1 MEYEFIKEKSAM
13 LKVKGKEKIFVNIG
27 SSISSFAAVF
37 SANKILTGDSIR
49 LSDSVMSV
57 ILFAVF
63 FAVIKYAIEKCREV
77 SWVFASVTGSL
88 FAVLWVLGDNL
99 ASSDYTMAAS
109 WRTWAKIVLIIPF
122 FVSIFHI
129 LERMIFLAAS
139 KYENRTEKSLLKN
152 DKVGF
157 IITFVLIL
165 ISWIPVFL
173 ATFPG
178 IYAYDAVTQTA
189 EFYADA
195 GLSGHHPI
203 AHTALLW
210 GLISLGRNLFGSYG
224 AGMALYS
231 IVQMII
237 MASIFAYVIYML
249 KKWNCPKVIRGCALL
264 FYMFVPVHSV
274 LAVSAT
280 KDVLFSGFFTLVV
293 IFLIDFG
300 RDVDGFIKAPFK
312 WIRFI
317 LAVFAMAA
325 FRNNGIYAFF
335 VCIPFIIW
343 TARKYW
349 KRAVV
354 LCLCCILIYGVYS
367 GPVNTMLG
375 VEPGN
380 FREALS
386 VPIQQLSRAM
396 LYNSDELTAEEK
408 QKIEELIPD
417 YMNYTPRISDS
428 TKGTFQTEKMKEDV
442 IGFIKLWISVG
453 IKAPITYIDAF
464 MSNSIGF
471 WYPDMQYPDSG
482 AFHAY
487 IEYENTPYDFHTG
500 GEYAM
505 DDSFLL
511 IERDSKLPALD
522 RALHNWVYDVSHQRI
537 PVISMLFSV
546 GMYAWILIITVV
558 LCICR
563 KQWKML
569 PVCMFLVGLWLTL
582 LLSPVVVYRYGY
594 ALGICLP
601 IMLTLCLKAGSGAV
615 KGAGLPK

>member
-1 MEYEFIKEKSAM
+1 MLKGKDKEK
-13 LKVKGKEKIFVNIG
+13 LFVNIG
-27 SSISSFAAVF
+27 SMISAFAAVF
-37 SANKILTGDSIR
+37 SANKILTDGSLR

-57 ILFAVF
+57 ILFAAF
-63 FAVIKYAIEKCREV
+63 FAVIKYAIEKCQEISWAFAVV
-77 SWVFASVTGSL
+77 SGIL

-99 ASSDYTMAAS
+99 TSSDYTMIAS
-109 WRTWAKIVLIIPF
+109 WRTWAKIVLIIPLF
-122 FVSIFHI
+122 ISVFHI
-129 LERMIFLAAS
+129 LEKMIFLAAE
-139 KYENRTEKSLLKN
+139 KYRNRTENSLLKN
-152 DKVGF
+152 DKAGF

-173 ATFPG
+173 AAFPG

-210 GLISLGRNLFGSYG
+210 GLISLGRTLFGSYG

-231 IVQMII
+231 IVQMLI
-237 MASIFAYVIYML
+237 MASIFAYVIHML
-249 KKWNCPKVIRGCALL
+249 KKWNCPKIIRVCCLL

-274 LAVSAT
+274 LAISAT

-293 IFLIDFG
+293 LFLVDFSMDADSFM
-300 RDVDGFIKAPFK
+300 RSPFK

-325 FRNNGIYAFF
+325 FRNNGIYAFV

-343 TARKYW
+343 TGRKYW
-349 KRAVV
+349 KKAVA

-408 QKIEELIPD
+408 KKITELIPD

-546 GMYAWILIITVV
+546 GMYAWILLITVI
-558 LCICR
+558 LCVCR

-569 PVCMFLVGLWLTL
+569 PACMFLVGLWLTL

-594 ALGICLP
+594 ALGICIP
-601 IMLTLCLKAGSGAV
+601 IMLALCLKFCCGTV
-615 KGAGLPK
+615 KSAGLAK